1 MGMTWR
7 PRQDSNLRPRDCK
20 IVVRDGRAEPVSEM
34 PRRLLVEVASVQFVS
49 YDRLAESVR
58 LIETGLTSDP
68 VRLSRRRRF
77 AAVAYEVQND
87 VAAAWFVRRGHNTFW
102 HEIHTL
108 ARRGGVWSCLGGGGH
123 NADED
128 GLADRPCAAELGGRL
143 VSRGGGSTGVGQ
155 RSLLPLPDRFVT
167 YAELLV
173 AEEVSA
179 VEVGSDHRAAPR
191 HGRLLAVWT
200 ERPPRVRAL
209 AADGDELATLDLAS
223 GRTAPKRVLLS
234 RRRPGRRAG

>member
-1 MGMTWR
+1 
-7 PRQDSNLRPRDCK
+7 
-20 IVVRDGRAEPVSEM
+20 
-34 PRRLLVEVASVQFVS
+34 
-49 YDRLAESVR
+49 
-58 LIETGLTSDP
+58 
-68 VRLSRRRRF
+68 
-77 AAVAYEVQND
+77 VQND

-128 GLADRPCAAELGGRL
+128 GLADRPCAAELGGLL
-143 VSRGGGSTGVGQ
+143 VSRGGGSTSVGQ

-223 GRTAPKRVLLS
+223 GPDGSEARSVVEAQTRTQGGIAGAAGRE
-234 RRRPGRRAG
+234 RGRRQERASRAGPA